1 VRRARLRY
9 ISPGSSPTLANP
21 CCQSCEEELLRLHE
35 MTSSRAVRKR
45 EDYLLEKLRAAQVKV
60 ETVEKQSV
68 ELKKVLAKGG

>member
-1 VRRARLRY
+1 VRRARSRY
-9 ISPGSSPTLANP
+9 INPSSSPTLADSVY
-21 CCQSCEEELLRLHE
+21 QSCEEELLRLHE

-45 EDYLLEKLRAAQVKV
+45 EDYLLEKLRAAQMKV